1 MSMKRI
7 KRLAVT
13 LVGCFALVAAA
24 VAFSPSESH
33 ALVCNDGCEVAGCAG
48 FSYEVC
54 NYEYCCDEEDLPCD
68 RQEATIYRCEG
79 EPYPWPEEE

>member
-1 MSMKRI
+1 MSLKRI

-33 ALVCNDGCEVAGCAG
+33 ALACNNACAIAGCSGFSFDVCN
-48 FSYEVC
+48 FY
-54 NYEYCCDEEDLPCD
+54 YCCSRSDLPCD
-68 RQEATIYRCEG
+68 EQETKVKKCYG
-79 EPYPWPEEE
+79 EPYTSEE